1 MVKVG
6 DDVSFK
12 IGDKVIEGEVVA
24 HEGTLHRIKITK
36 RPKGIPVGMKFA
48 TMSKSSLNVDPILGA
63 MPSKP
68 VKKAPAK
75 KSTKGKGKGKVPPG
89 HHRMPDG
96 SIMRDDDPSMKKKN
110 KSDKKYSK

>member
-12 IGDKVIEGEVVA
+12 IGSLTVEGEVVGA
-24 HEGTLHRIKITK
+24 EGKTQHRVKITK
-36 RPKGIPVGMKFA
+36 RPKGFPVGMKFA
-48 TMSKSSLNVDPILGA
+48 TMTTSSLNVDPILGA

-75 KSTKGKGKGKVPPG
+75 KSTKGKKTY
-89 HHRMPDG
+89 
-96 SIMRDDDPSMKKKN
+96 KK
-110 KSDKKYSK
+110 